1 MRASMPSASASVAT
15 RRPVAAQMSAIALMN
30 ETLAARNAL
39 AAPLTSSAV
48 AASVTISG
56 TPASVSGR

>member
-1 MRASMPSASASVAT
+1 
-15 RRPVAAQMSAIALMN
+15 MN
-30 ETLAARNAL
+30 DTLAARNAL

-48 AASVTISG
+48 TVSVTING